1 MGLQVIFMRS
11 VYRRFKIIYNR
22 FCRLFGFI
30 KIIYLFIGYIR
41 LFYEKTKQAWQ
52 NRPNIRPISNPT
64 IRLCNQCIVRKGLRR
79 YLHHH
84 PKESTHQ

>member
-1 MGLQVIFMRS
+1 MVLQVIFVQR
-11 VYRRFKIIYNR
+11 VYRRFKIIYNW

-41 LFYEKTKQAWQ
+41 LFYEKNKQAWQ
-52 NRPNIRPISNPT
+52 KRLKICPISNPAV
-64 IRLCNQCIVRKGLRR
+64 RLCNQCIVRKGLRR

-84 PKESTHQ
+84 PKEGTNQ